1 MHSYARKA
9 LENQLEVLDG
19 LINSENPTPICEG
32 SVEGRLPGKK
42 SKTLASEG
50 DTQQNVSNSALMNV
64 MERIEKLQE
73 ESLRRLQSL
82 ESTVQDNT
90 QAIRSAT
97 DSLEQLGKQ
106 VDDVTLHVDSLQS
119 QVETLEKENAV
130 LRESASLPKKMEPQN
145 IAQQLHFSVDIVH
158 RLGPRSADRHSSRR
172 IIVQFLSRTHRDK
185 IWKDART
192 SKLLKERKI
201 QIFEDLTP
209 ETKDARNKLWP
220 MVEQARKEGKRAG
233 FRGACALIDVFSRA
247 SGLQLNLNK
256 CELLPIKDCSSTSI
270 CNIPVKDSVTYLGI
284 IINKNADSSAAQSQ
298 TTLEAKLGA
307 LQCHFTWDLD
317 PSRSKL
323 FCLRDM
329 LKDIGTEEGNSW
341 QGHIYNLQGYIHYQ
355 LGFTEDAQCFF
366 SRAAEALHHMRN
378 TGSDEGPWLVV
389 NYGNLAWLH
398 HQLGEQAESQTYLSK
413 VDTLLKEYPS
423 PSEDELHPEIYA
435 EKAWT
440 LMKFGRDKTLL
451 AADYFERAIRMQ
463 PDIVEW
469 QTSHVMALVK
479 GCGHPDEPLEEN
491 ILEKIKI
498 AKEHDPDNLYLAAL
512 YLQERAKK
520 GRKIEDEVRELAE
533 KVLRK
538 PPSSYSGIRP
548 LLKLYRTYI
557 SKDEAIDLAE
567 EALERQI
574 NPDKRHL
581 KWCAAIC
588 YKRRIYSDKD
598 NPLEPKK
605 IDRAISLHKEVI
617 SLYPD
622 SSVKVKI
629 ALANIYAKLNHGQD
643 DADQIYQDLLE
654 TDLEPADRQILY
666 NCYAKYLYFDR
677 KESYKAIKYHMM
689 AAEIPNQSG
698 YRESSIRELKKIKGR
713 RHYMCG
719 EIDEFL
725 AKLQD

>member
-1 MHSYARKA
+1 MMK
-9 LENQLEVLDG
+9 
-19 LINSENPTPICEG
+19 LILSLTLIWTL
-32 SVEGRLPGKK
+32 SSTDPGDLKK
-42 SKTLASEG
+42 
-50 DTQQNVSNSALMNV
+50 N
-64 MERIEKLQE
+64 
-73 ESLRRLQSL
+73 
-82 ESTVQDNT
+82 
-90 QAIRSAT
+90 
-97 DSLEQLGKQ
+97 
-106 VDDVTLHVDSLQS
+106 
-119 QVETLEKENAV
+119 
-130 LRESASLPKKMEPQN
+130 
-145 IAQQLHFSVDIVH
+145 
-158 RLGPRSADRHSSRR
+158 
-172 IIVQFLSRTHRDK
+172 
-185 IWKDART
+185 
-192 SKLLKERKI
+192 
-201 QIFEDLTP
+201 
-209 ETKDARNKLWP
+209 
-220 MVEQARKEGKRAG
+220 
-233 FRGACALIDVFSRA
+233 
-247 SGLQLNLNK
+247 GLQCFTCDDPYSAECNK
-256 CELLPIKDCSSTSI
+256 AVQCVGHEDRCFSGT
-270 CNIPVKDSVTYLGI
+270 DYLI
-284 IINKNADSSAAQSQ
+284 MMKLMLSLTLAAQSQ

-323 FCLRDM
+323 FCLRDT

-341 QGHIYNLQGYIHYQ
+341 LGHIYNLQGYIQYQ
-355 LGFTEDAQCFF
+355 LGFTEDARLFF
-366 SRAAEALHHMRN
+366 SRAAEALRHMRN
-378 TGSDEGPWLVV
+378 TCSDEGPWLVV

-440 LMKFGRDKTLL
+440 LMKLDRDNRLL

-463 PDIVEW
+463 PDMVEW
-469 QTSHVMALVK
+469 QTSHVIALVNVS
-479 GCGHPDEPLEEN
+479 GHGDEQLDEN
-491 ILEKIKI
+491 ILEKMKI
-498 AKEHDPDNLYLAAL
+498 AREHDPDNLYLAAL
-512 YLQERAKK
+512 YLQACAKK
-520 GRKIEDEVRELAE
+520 GRKIEDEARELAE

-538 PPSSYSGIRP
+538 PQSSYSGIRP
-548 LLKLYRTYI
+548 LLMLYILYI

-581 KWCAAIC
+581 KWCAAMC
-588 YKRRIYSDKD
+588 YKWRVYSDKD

-622 SSVKVKI
+622 SSLKVKI
-629 ALANIYAKLNHGQD
+629 ALANIHAQLNHGQD

-654 TDLEPADRQILY
+654 SNLEPADRQILY